1 MYALTHKRLGLCV
14 DVSRLAC
21 MCVGCAKREVSR
33 PRRKR
38 FSRAGLA
45 PLCWGMALRRFA
57 SRQASLSSLFFFFYF
72 SLACWLATRRGAL
85 RKKPPRF
92 VPTSHGRDSKP
103 TNDRLS
109 LLTRSVYGGKNKS
122 NCTSRAP
129 NSKTFQRQQKI
140 RRAISAR
147 QNRQD
152 NNEKYHGQV
161 QPTGQHQP
169 P

>member
-109 LLTRSVYGGKNKS
+109 LPTRSVDGGKTQVHLYLARAKLKNVSKS
-122 NCTSRAP
+122 TKNPQSHLGTTKP
-129 NSKTFQRQQKI
+129 KGQQ
-140 RRAISAR
+140 
-147 QNRQD
+147 
-152 NNEKYHGQV
+152 
-161 QPTGQHQP
+161 
-169 P
+169 